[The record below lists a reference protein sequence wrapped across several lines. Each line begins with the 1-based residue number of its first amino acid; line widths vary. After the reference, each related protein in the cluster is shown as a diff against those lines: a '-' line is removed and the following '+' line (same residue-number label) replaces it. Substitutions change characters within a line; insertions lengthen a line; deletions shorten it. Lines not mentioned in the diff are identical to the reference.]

1 LGGVK
6 NRFPAAKKPANQG
19 SRGPR
24 TGQQMLRLVGT
35 ERIREGFKL
44 FPFCFLSSQLPMRA
58 VFLLVGKKRSSE
70 RERRCRR
77 LS

>member
-1 LGGVK
+1 M
-6 NRFPAAKKPANQG
+6 F
-19 SRGPR
+19 
-24 TGQQMLRLVGT
+24 RLLGT
-35 ERIREGFKL
+35 ERIREGFEL

-70 RERRCRR
+70 REKMQAAE